1 MNPAHRLAVAM
12 LALLPAVALAQ
23 DYLPPE
29 ALVGPALQA
38 QPNVRA
44 AVARV
49 GAATASARALSV
61 GSHEFE
67 AVVIPQQRTTRAD
80 GNFHEW
86 EALVSRRIRL
96 PGKARLDREIGD
108 HTRSAADLRLDDA
121 EHQAA
126 RRLLEVWMGW
136 LRNSLTADETS
147 AQEALLIRE
156 RDALAR
162 RVALGDAAQ
171 RDLDLFEAERAQ
183 LAVQVISARA
193 AATAARQVLTAE
205 FPQLPVPDRAP
216 VLPEPASLPGGVQA
230 WRERIIARSHEIGIA
245 NEDATRLSLVA
256 ARTRADRTPDPSV
269 GVRVMSDRG
278 GAERAFGLVLSIP
291 IGTDYRSALAA
302 TESAN
307 AAAAEADAAGVRRTI
322 EQAAWATAQA
332 AESRLAQWQSQ
343 QQALVAQVAA
353 STRTRRAWELGETPL
368 GEYLLAQRNQRQARL
383 AEALARVDAL
393 QALLQVRVDTHELWH
408 PELPSAELHDGS
420 HVSSP

>member
-1 MNPAHRLAVAM
+1 MNPARGLAVAM

-44 AVARV
+44 AEARV
-49 GAATASARALSV
+49 GAATASARALAV

-67 AVVIPQQRTTRAD
+67 ASLIPQQRTTRTE
-80 GNFHEW
+80 GNFREW

-147 AQEALLIRE
+147 AQEALMIRE

-183 LAVQVISARA
+183 LAVQAIGARA
-193 AATAARQVLTAE
+193 AATAARQVLAAE
-205 FPQLPVPDRAP
+205 FPQIPVPERAP
-216 VLPEPASLPGGVQA
+216 LLPEPAPLPGGVRA
-230 WRERIIARSHEIGIA
+230 WRELIIARSHEIGIA

-269 GVRVMSDRG
+269 GVRVMSERG
-278 GAERAFGLVLSIP
+278 GAERVYGVVLSIP

-307 AAAAEADAAGVRRTI
+307 AAAAEAEAAGVRRTI

-343 QQALVAQVAA
+343 QQALVAQATA
-353 STRTRRAWELGETPL
+353 STRARRAWELGETPL

-383 AEALARVDAL
+383 AEAQTRVDAL
-393 QALLQVRVDTHELWH
+393 QALLLVRVDAHELWH
-408 PELPSAELHDGS
+408 PELSSTELHD
-420 HVSSP
+420 SSPVSPP